1 MTSSPRDAIAT
12 TPGAFF
18 CSTASRS
25 TKSIEF
31 PGFVPLPAASV
42 RITIPASAAAAS
54 KPRRT
59 APRTA
64 FILFIPALS
73 VTLSCSRITII
84 KASASYFACV
94 SPATTAATLSRIS
107 FHPSNWPLSIA
118 FFMVSFPMKVSFV
131 WPFPRSSKMV
141 TLYAPSTASCSIPS
155 CAGSILFPFE
165 SAKYIE
171 ETIFSCRTISW
182 YSPPFQ
188 PSCPSGVLMQ
198 KRNFPPTRK
207 SILQKGAVQPFG
219 PHHCITYFGS
229 VHAFQT
235 NSRGA
240 SKTLVTTIR
249 SVLFA
254 VSFVIS
260 GLRLFFHLLHDHFQL
275 VETLFPEL
283 AIANRPVADGLDRLR
298 PERANALSST
308 LRLDHNPRP
317 HQVGNMF

>member
-1 MTSSPRDAIAT
+1 M
-12 TPGAFF
+12 
-18 CSTASRS
+18 
-25 TKSIEF
+25 
-31 PGFVPLPAASV
+31 
-42 RITIPASAAAAS
+42 
-54 KPRRT
+54 
-59 APRTA
+59 
-64 FILFIPALS
+64 
-73 VTLSCSRITII
+73 
-84 KASASYFACV
+84 
-94 SPATTAATLSRIS
+94 
-107 FHPSNWPLSIA
+107 
-118 FFMVSFPMKVSFV
+118 
-131 WPFPRSSKMV
+131 
-141 TLYAPSTASCSIPS
+141 ASCSVS
-155 CAGSILFPFE
+155 DGSGSILFPFE

-171 ETIFSCRTISW
+171 KTIFSCGTISW

-207 SILQKGAVQPFG
+207 SILQTGAVKPFG

-229 VHAFQT
+229 VHAFHT

-240 SKTLVTTIR
+240 SKTLVTVIR

-298 PERANALSST
+298 PERANALSSA
-308 LRLDHNPRP
+308 LGLDHNPRP
-317 HQVGNMF
+317 HQVGNVFRNHLLRECERFRQSMHRGRPTGEPLDHRPPGWIRQSRKCCTQLIHNHMVVNCPSMSSVDFGIPDFC